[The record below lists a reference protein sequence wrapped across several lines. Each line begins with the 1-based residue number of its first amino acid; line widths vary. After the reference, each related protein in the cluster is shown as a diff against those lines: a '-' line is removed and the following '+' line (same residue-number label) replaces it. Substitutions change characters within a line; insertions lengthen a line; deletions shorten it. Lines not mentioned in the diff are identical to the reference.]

1 MLRVRRQLLYLV
13 RDALFAAILVVSKE
27 MLAFLPNV
35 EMVTMLLMA
44 YTAVYRVRALVPLY
58 IFVAIQAIL
67 YPSVSTTLMYLYI
80 WLIPWGI
87 MMLIPRRFCRLPV
100 FVVVGALFGLTFG
113 VLCSPVQVWYFGIG
127 WQGGIAWILAGLPW
141 DVVHAVGNAAMA
153 FLAPAVCRV
162 LTMLQKPYTEKP
174 QA

>member
-1 MLRVRRQLLYLV
+1 MLLV

-35 EMVTMLLMA
+35 EMVTVLLMA
-44 YTAVYRVRALVPLY
+44 YTSVCRFRALVPLY

-67 YPSVSTTLMYLYI
+67 YPSVSTTLMYLYV

-87 MMLIPRRFCRLPV
+87 MMLLPRRFHKLPV
-100 FVVVGALFGLTFG
+100 FVVVGALFGLAFG

-141 DVVHAVGNAAMA
+141 DAVHAVGNAAMA
-153 FLAPAVCRV
+153 FLAPPLCRV
-162 LTMLQKPYTEKP
+162 LTMLQKAYTKKP